1 MQSQTIVWGNGT
13 SIQTA
18 TVSMSGLTVN
28 LVLGPAMT
36 ITHTAFSYHGA
47 YLVIACSTCS
57 NGYIQ
62 MRTQTG
68 ASILPTDY

>member
-1 MQSQTIVWGNGT
+1 MQGQTIVWGNGT

-18 TVSMSGLTVN
+18 TVSMSGQNVN

-36 ITHTAFSYHGA
+36 VTHTSFSYHGS

-57 NGYIQ
+57 NGFIQ
-62 MRTQTG
+62 MRTQSG